1 MASAVARGALPAWV
15 SVLAWGLALW
25 CLCGA
30 GPLWSGSHEWK
41 KLILTQHWPPTVCKV
56 SSVLTGS
63 FDPVNLYE
71 LVCMCKC
78 LPCMP
83 DVLSQKLTAAE
94 TPWIIGR
101 YMDYGKHLMQPDRAE
116 DCNQSWHFNLDEIKD
131 LLRDMKIYWPDVI
144 HPSSNRSRFWKHEWD
159 KHGTCAAQVDAL
171 NSEKKYFGKSLD
183 LYKQLDLN
191 SVLLK
196 FGIKPSINYYQL
208 ADFRDALTRIYG
220 VVPKIQCLLPEQGEE
235 VQTVG
240 QIELCFTKEDFHLR
254 NCTEP
259 GEQLSSKQ
267 EAQLATGASTH
278 GMMVCED
285 GPIFYPPPAK
295 TRH

>member
-1 MASAVARGALPAWV
+1 MSHNSQTMASRAVEAFCVYITGA
-15 SVLAWGLALW
+15 
-25 CLCGA
+25 
-30 GPLWSGSHEWK
+30 E
-41 KLILTQHWPPTVCKV
+41 
-56 SSVLTGS
+56 
-63 FDPVNLYE
+63 
-71 LVCMCKC
+71 
-78 LPCMP
+78 
-83 DVLSQKLTAAE
+83 
-94 TPWIIGR
+94 
-101 YMDYGKHLMQPDRAE
+101 
-116 DCNQSWHFNLDEIKD
+116 KD
-131 LLRDMKIYWPDVI
+131 LLLDMKIYWPDVI

-159 KHGTCAAQVDAL
+159 KHGTCAAQLDAL

-208 ADFRDALTRIYG
+208 ADFKDALTRIYG

-259 GEQLSSKQ
+259 AAGGKFSIALAKSGEYVRFDEPGETWRGQFRIQVFEVNKRELTEAALTALLS
-267 EAQLATGASTH
+267 L
-278 GMMVCED
+278 
-285 GPIFYPPPAK
+285 
-295 TRH
+295 